1 MLSIASDKK
10 LGGAGN
16 EAMVLPKLTNE
27 MLEVVKNCDC
37 TRSYKKGDLSQVSH
51 ESEVSVVVFIT
62 AEGHNH
68 L

>member
-1 MLSIASDKK
+1 MLSITSDKK

-27 MLEVVKNCDC
+27 MLEVAKAAHIL
-37 TRSYKKGDLSQVSH
+37 TRKVICPRSPMSLRC
-51 ESEVSVVVFIT
+51 
-62 AEGHNH
+62 